1 MHAQSVGL
9 KDTGNPA
16 GVAKPLVGERRRTA
30 DMAIAESFLRSSF
43 VGLVAGWFQIIPPQS
58 NSVLELGFAP
68 RRADG
73 TRRRSEQGDVF
84 ISK

>member
-1 MHAQSVGL
+1 
-9 KDTGNPA
+9 
-16 GVAKPLVGERRRTA
+16 
-30 DMAIAESFLRSSF
+30 MAIAESFLRSSF